1 MNILNKPRVA
11 YPKFVTVFAVAT
23 VLGGA
28 SPSLAQSSGLEP
40 AFGNTIVSTHPD
52 GRQARLWLSA
62 DHTFRAQG
70 RGGNRSSGVWR
81 VRGDRLCLTQRRPLP
96 IPIAYCHR
104 FPRHSVGDRWN
115 DTASNGDAV
124 VNQIVAG
131 Q

>member
-1 MNILNKPRVA
+1 MTASRLSTALAAALLIA
-11 YPKFVTVFAVAT
+11 GASSAVAQ
-23 VLGGA
+23 V
-28 SPSLAQSSGLEP
+28 SGLEP

-70 RGGNRSSGVWR
+70 RRGNRSSGVWR
-81 VRGDRLCLTQRRPLP
+81 VRGERLCLTQRRPIP
-96 IPIAYCHR
+96 IPIPYCHR
-104 FPRHSVGDRWN
+104 FPRLSVGDRWN

>member
-1 MNILNKPRVA
+1 MTASSKLS
-11 YPKFVTVFAVAT
+11 T
-23 VLGGA
+23 VLAAALLIAGA
-28 SPSLAQSSGLEP
+28 SSALAQSSGLEP

-70 RGGNRSSGVWR
+70 RRGNRSSGVWR

-96 IPIAYCHR
+96 IPIPYCHS
-104 FPRHSVGDRWN
+104 FQHHSVGQRWN
-115 DTASNGDAV
+115 DTAVNGDAV
-124 VNQIVAG
+124 TNQIVAG

>member
-1 MNILNKPRVA
+1 MTISTLWAALAAALLIAGAPS
-11 YPKFVTVFAVAT
+11 AVA
-23 VLGGA
+23 
-28 SPSLAQSSGLEP
+28 QDSGLEP

-52 GRQARLWLSA
+52 GRKARLWLSA

-96 IPIAYCHR
+96 IPFPYCHR

-124 VNQIVAG
+124 INQIVAG